1 MFDKVFKG
9 AVIVLAAFVLIGT
22 AYVAVEAYPNDEIV
36 DEVLH
41 ENALGMYEKGAFP
54 ELTPTSFLSS
64 PTSTSLLH
72 IERDNRH
79 YVVVS
84 HTFFSMNQLNLY
96 ELTDKGLVKPG
107 N

>member
-1 MFDKVFKG
+1 MFDNVFKG
-9 AVIVLAAFVLIGT
+9 AVVVLAAFVLVGSAI
-22 AYVAVEAYPNDEIV
+22 VAVNAFPGDDVV

-54 ELTPTSFLSS
+54 DLSPTSFLNS

-72 IERDNRH
+72 IEKEGRH

-96 ELTDKGLVKPG
+96 ELTDKGLVKPTP
-107 N
+107 